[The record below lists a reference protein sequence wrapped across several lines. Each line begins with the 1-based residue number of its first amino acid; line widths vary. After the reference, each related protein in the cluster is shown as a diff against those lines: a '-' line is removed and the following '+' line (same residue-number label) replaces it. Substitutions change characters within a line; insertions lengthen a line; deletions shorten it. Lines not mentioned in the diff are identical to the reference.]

1 MKPITFILIG
11 ILIGASVG
19 VGAAYF
25 FILPNLVKPQ
35 MEELSQRLSEVES
48 SIGLLA
54 EIQSRAE
61 DRLSGVEETIKS
73 IGPLANRVSAIEGSI
88 QRLDNLSQSI
98 SSIEGSLFSIESDMK
113 KINAQLLNFQES
125 LNDLYYSDI
134 PNLQNDI
141 VYLGNG
147 IASLENNITKLI
159 SEVDKIVL
167 RLEKDLAYKLL
178 KKTLAEPSEDIVTQ
192 ITDEIFN
199 ELKASNNKF
208 IQWINLAGSEHVKN
222 VLGGVID
229 SQFPTLVWNDQYID
243 KIKTNKYMI
252 YVITYFPLTID
263 TGLPSIGEIKVSRVS
278 LIIMGIVNVSK
289 ENVSSIEAYSL
300 NL

>member
-1 MKPITFILIG
+1 
-11 ILIGASVG
+11 
-19 VGAAYF
+19 
-25 FILPNLVKPQ
+25 

-48 SIGLLA
+48 SIDLLA

-73 IGPLANRVSAIEGSI
+73 IDPLANRVSAIEGSI

-98 SSIEGSLFSIESDMK
+98 SSIESSLFSIKSDME
-113 KINAQLLNFQES
+113 KINAQLLHFQES

-141 VYLGNG
+141 ASLENG
-147 IASLENNITKLI
+147 IASLENNITKLF
-159 SEVDKIVL
+159 SEFDKIVL

-178 KKTLAEPSEDIVTQ
+178 KKTLAEPGEDIVTQ
-192 ITDEIFN
+192 ITDEIFD
-199 ELKASNNKF
+199 ELKVSNYKF
-208 IQWINLAGSEHVKN
+208 VQWISLAGSEHVKN
-222 VLGGVID
+222 VLESVID
-229 SQFPTLVWNDQYID
+229 SQFPTLVWNDQYIE
-243 KIKTNKYMI
+243 KIKANKYMN

-278 LIIMGIVNVSK
+278 LIIMGIVNVAK
-289 ENVSSIEAYSL
+289 ENVSSIEIYSL